1 MAEMTL
7 GGGSWLTRALADDG
21 ATRVLV
27 AETDEIAESLREA
40 HGLTGASARLA
51 AEAAVATVLLA
62 AYVKGD
68 EKLTLQVVLDRP
80 EARYIGELDPDHRFR
95 GRLDPADLPDN
106 LDIRT
111 LHGLLFAAKH
121 DGTRE
126 VYRGITPVDGTSVT
140 GALRAHLVESSQVSG
155 QLATAVRLDE
165 DGRVAFAGGVLVER
179 LPPAPG
185 QPSLLPDAFLERY
198 GDLPDADVEALVA
211 ETRRDR
217 LLGGALHTLEQRPIF
232 WACTCSM
239 ERVVGA
245 LAGMQPEE
253 LRAMADE
260 DDGASVDCHFCGAH
274 YAVSADQLRE
284 LAAAQE

>member
-7 GGGSWLTRALADDG
+7 GGGSWLSRALADDG
-21 ATRVLV
+21 ATRVLI
-27 AETDEIAESLREA
+27 AEADEVAESLREA

-51 AEAAVATVLLA
+51 AEAAVATILLA

-68 EKLTLQVVLDRP
+68 EKLTLQIVLDQP

-95 GRLDPADLPDN
+95 ARLDPADLGDV
-106 LDIRT
+106 DIRV

-140 GALRAHLVESSQVSG
+140 GALRAHLVDSSQVSG

-185 QPSLLPDAFLERY
+185 QPSMLPDAFLERY
-198 GDLPDADVEALVA
+198 GDLPGSDVEALIA

-217 LLGGALHTLEQRPIF
+217 LRGGALHTLEQRPLF
-232 WACTCSM
+232 WSCTCSM
-239 ERVVGA
+239 DRVVGA
-245 LAGMQPEE
+245 LSGMQPEE
-253 LRAMADE
+253 LLAMAEE
-260 DDGASVDCHFCGAH
+260 DGGASVDCHFCGAH
-274 YAVSADQLRE
+274 YAVEADTLRE
-284 LAAAQE
+284 LAAARG